1 MTARRFFTISVL
13 FAAIL
18 TAALNVSAQDRRVDE
33 TPLLP
38 RGVRQQEDAPQG
50 VRDMLIRMQIEK
62 AKKDFEERLDR
73 AERAT
78 KLSHQIGASVEKTSK
93 VTSEDR
99 ERIDDL
105 EKITKDLLDDLGG
118 DAGDLI
124 NEVTDQDTGKTPAAT
139 AKQLE
144 NAVATMAAELKKT
157 TRFTISA
164 AAIESS
170 GAVLRIVRVLRS
182 YQ

>member
-1 MTARRFFTISVL
+1 MTARKLFTISL
-13 FAAIL
+13 A
-18 TAALNVSAQDRRVDE
+18 TAALLIAALTSSAQDRQTDQ

-38 RGVRQQEDAPQG
+38 RAQRQQDDAPQG

-62 AKKDFEERLDR
+62 AKKDFQERLDR

-93 VTSEDR
+93 VSNEDR

-139 AKQLE
+139 AKELE
-144 NAVATMAAELKKT
+144 NAVAIMAAELKKT

-170 GAVLRIVRVLRS
+170 GAVLRIARVLRS

>member
-1 MTARRFFTISVL
+1 MTVRRLFTISIL

-18 TAALNVSAQDRRVDE
+18 TAALNSSAQDRRVDE

-38 RGVRQQEDAPQG
+38 RGNRQQDDAPQG

-73 AERAT
+73 AERAS
-78 KLSHQIGASVEKTSK
+78 KLSHQIGSSVEKTSK
-93 VTSEDR
+93 VSNEDR
-99 ERIDDL
+99 QRIDDL

-118 DAGDLI
+118 DADDLI
-124 NEVTDQDTGKTPAAT
+124 SEVTDQDTGKTPAAT
-139 AKQLE
+139 AKELE
-144 NAVATMAAELKKT
+144 SAVAIMAAELKKT